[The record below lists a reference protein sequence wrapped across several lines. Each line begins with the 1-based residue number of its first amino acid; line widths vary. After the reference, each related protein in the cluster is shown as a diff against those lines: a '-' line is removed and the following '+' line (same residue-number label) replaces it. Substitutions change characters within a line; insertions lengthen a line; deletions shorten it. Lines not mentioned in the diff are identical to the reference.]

1 MKKTPIGITPLADK
15 FQEVELRILRHLH
28 SSIQEVME
36 SKGIT
41 LNYISA
47 TAEDDK
53 IEFAIDEL
61 LNREI

>member
-15 FQEVELRILRHLH
+15 FNEVELRILRHLY
-28 SSIQEVME
+28 SSIQELME
-36 SKGIT
+36 HKRIK

-47 TAEDDK
+47 TYDEEK